1 MICLKIPLLVA
12 TVTDGDG
19 LTPAFHAT
27 KTVSKCHRVVW
38 KNSQFCHHKEAYKE
52 SQPLILHQATERSEH
67 TRTFKTHQTEYQAL
81 GTLQSPDHHWNTF
94 SAGDPVALCAPPPP
108 RLHLLYVA
116 SVAPRNCEDVLFYLW
131 LSLGHAWVCI
141 MEGQRCE
148 SKVAARTQK
157 WRGHALQRRSLFVAR
172 VLFWAPGWYTRV
184 GRYLFSSVPTLWLRL
199 TREVKERKSSSWK
212 FFMAAD
218 ELPPSCF
225 VFSSLCFVSDAMFC
239 RWLCWWILMRFPLFS
254 LFHCVNISAA
264 RQDWQLGN
272 CRHWLKPKLERWFSH
287 FSTKWKQE

>member
-1 MICLKIPLLVA
+1 MC
-12 TVTDGDG
+12 T
-19 LTPAFHAT
+19 
-27 KTVSKCHRVVW
+27 
-38 KNSQFCHHKEAYKE
+38 
-52 SQPLILHQATERSEH
+52 
-67 TRTFKTHQTEYQAL
+67 
-81 GTLQSPDHHWNTF
+81 
-94 SAGDPVALCAPPPP
+94 PPP

-218 ELPPSCF
+218 ELPPSYF
-225 VFSSLCFVSDAMFC
+225 VFSSLRFVSDAVFC

-272 CRHWLKPKLERWFSH
+272 CRNWLKPKLERWFSH
-287 FSTKWKQE
+287 FSTKWKQD